1 MFHMWY
7 VRRLFELGFLEQLK
21 EILSRLSENRFVM
34 SSLSM
39 NHVYCHH
46 SKNPLSTL
54 VLNSRDCITGSASVS
69 TQS

>member
-7 VRRLFELGFLEQLK
+7 VLRLFELGFLEQLK

-46 SKNPLSTL
+46 SKNPLM
-54 VLNSRDCITGSASVS
+54 LNSRDCITGSANVS